1 MMISNKIR
9 INMLTGFR
17 EQWFTFFLSISV
29 WKIQTSYLD
38 HTQLPGDHKYIRMIS
53 NKSRIDRVNW
63 LLRTVIYIFSLSSL
77 V

>member
-17 EQWFTFFLSISV
+17 EQWFTFFLFISV

-38 HTQLPGDHKYIRMIS
+38 HTQLPGDQDFHVF
-53 NKSRIDRVNW
+53 KS
-63 LLRTVIYIFSLSSL
+63 
-77 V
+77 